1 MKKFTQKKQLTA
13 VIMAASLAFASLTG
27 CSSSSAGKEPAG
39 QETEAAVNV
48 SLDDVL
54 NKIKEAYGEGYIPN
68 TPMDDQML
76 NDVIGLSPE
85 LCESYVAEMPMI
97 STFVE
102 TFIGVKAKE
111 GKCDDV
117 EKALTEYRERLV
129 GDTMQYPMNVSKI
142 QASQVVRHGDYVF
155 FVMLGGPDDAA
166 MEQGDEAALKSAEE
180 NNKIAID
187 VIDGFFK

>member
-1 MKKFTQKKQLTA
+1 MKKFTQNKQLAA
-13 VIMAASLAFASLTG
+13 VIMAASLALASLTG
-27 CSSSSAGKEPAG
+27 CSSPSAGKEPTS
-39 QETEAAVNV
+39 QETEAAVSV

-54 NKIKEAYGEGYIPN
+54 NKVKEAYGEGYIPS
-68 TPMDDQML
+68 TAMDEQML
-76 NDVIGLSPE
+76 NDIIGLSPE
-85 LCESYVAEMPMI
+85 LYESYVAEMPMI

-111 GKCDDV
+111 GQGDGV
-117 EKALTEYRERLV
+117 EKALTEYRDRLV
-129 GDTMQYPMNVSKI
+129 NDTMQYPMNVSKI

-166 MEQGDEAALKSAEE
+166 LEQGDEAALKSAEE

-187 VIDGFFK
+187 VIDGFFQ

>member
-54 NKIKEAYGEGYIPN
+54 NKIKESYGEGYIPN

-111 GKCDDV
+111 GKGDDV

-155 FVMLGGPDDAA
+155 FVMLGGPYDAA